1 MRTSLPAQFTEWLKA
16 CNERFARFSG
26 SQFSSDELPQD
37 QKPAAADSEK
47 ALTRGAICSFKCLL
61 CGRSMRDAGE
71 RWECRCGFSYKP
83 LVPGTIPG
91 KYLQGAITAKK
102 LCRDCS
108 RVEVRGIQRYCP
120 NCAKSRR
127 RASNL
132 RDKLK
137 RRLQGDKTVSPPIAA
152 EPLTKPKKTIG
163 YPYPKPSIFGS
174 SFPTGQG
181 AATHSA
187 RERESISQPGES

>member
-1 MRTSLPAQFTEWLKA
+1 MRMPLPAQFTEWLKA

-26 SQFSSDELPQD
+26 SQFSSHELPQD
-37 QKPAAADSEK
+37 QKPAATDSEK
-47 ALTRGAICSFKCLL
+47 ALTRGAVCSFKCFL

-83 LVPGTIPG
+83 LVPGTVPR
-91 KYLQGAITAKK
+91 KYQQGTITAKK
-102 LCRDCS
+102 LCRNCH
-108 RVEVRGIQRYCP
+108 RVEVRGIQRYCR

-132 RDKLK
+132 RHKLK
-137 RRLQGDKTVSPPIAA
+137 RRLQGDKIVSAPIAA

-163 YPYPKPSIFGS
+163 YTYPKTSILGS
-174 SFPTGQG
+174 SFPTPPE
-181 AATHSA
+181 ASTHVQS
-187 RERESISQPGES
+187 

>member
-83 LVPGTIPG
+83 LVAWYNSRQVPARRYHG
-91 KYLQGAITAKK
+91 KEAL
-102 LCRDCS
+102 
-108 RVEVRGIQRYCP
+108 P
-120 NCAKSRR
+120 
-127 RASNL
+127 
-132 RDKLK
+132 
-137 RRLQGDKTVSPPIAA
+137 RL
-152 EPLTKPKKTIG
+152 
-163 YPYPKPSIFGS
+163 
-174 SFPTGQG
+174 
-181 AATHSA
+181 
-187 RERESISQPGES
+187 